1 MNKVVIKTGMW
12 IFVWTYFYF
21 SLVNTSIGI
30 VGSWGLCMANFR
42 NPTDGRNFHI
52 LRYGEVMLTYIWFN
66 LDFKL
71 TKQPDCG
78 PLNLLHTSALTV
90 KQRNACTNQNGA
102 TTVLAFRMEL
112 RSIVDIPVW
121 LTTCIFWTLSHSGM
135 PSALSKQY
143 LLGLSAATTCSQ
155 VSRCNYA
162 TVFDP
167 K

>member
-78 PLNLLHTSALTV
+78 PLNLLPTSALTV

-112 RSIVDIPVW
+112 RSHCGHSCMTDNLHFRTFIPLRDAISPLKTIPVRPVSSNHM
-121 LTTCIFWTLSHSGM
+121 LSSL
-135 PSALSKQY
+135 PL
-143 LLGLSAATTCSQ
+143 
-155 VSRCNYA
+155 
-162 TVFDP
+162 
-167 K
+167 